1 MSNVEHSLQS
11 SLSEP
16 ALTRAMNQLHSPCD
30 WLGEASFGQGLQR
43 SISLLKHQFRWFV
56 LVFFTGGI
64 LIAFAAFP
72 IAAIIANLN
81 TLILNEIFAIQPDI
95 FLLFNLLMQSLVLGL
110 FQNFIMLYGV
120 FVLSVSAVHR
130 VLNTEPSLRVL
141 KNQQGALRFPI
152 FKTIAAGLVFA
163 TILTLTGTIPFVGLF
178 VYGLLFFVP
187 ILLVLERTSISGAF
201 LFSAGL
207 RRRHWQRILGAIVLG
222 YLLVLFAGALGQT
235 FYLNIEALANLY
247 GMPLGVL
254 GSVLLILLTQFT
266 IAMVAPIPPLFM
278 IAFYAGAMG
287 ARREA
292 QHKQYMRRIQRQQW
306 AKTRLIPIDEQ
317 PSESSMKCP
326 ECETPLRHDTQ
337 FCTRCGTKIENT
349 GKSS

>member
-1 MSNVEHSLQS
+1 MSNVDQSLQS

-16 ALTRAMNQLHSPCD
+16 SLTGAMNHLQSPSD

-56 LVFFTGGI
+56 LVFFMGGI
-64 LIAFAAFP
+64 LIAVAAFP
-72 IAAIIANLN
+72 IAAIITNLN

-95 FLLFNLLMQSLVLGL
+95 FLLFSLLMQSLVLGL
-110 FQNFIMLYGV
+110 FQNFIMLFGV

-141 KNQQGALRFPI
+141 KNQQEALRFPI
-152 FKTIAAGLVFA
+152 FKTIAVGLVFA
-163 TILTLTGTIPFVGLF
+163 TILTLAGIIPFVGLV

-187 ILLVLERTSISGAF
+187 ILLVLESTSIGGAF
-201 LFSAGL
+201 SLSAGL

-222 YLLVLFAGALGQT
+222 YLLVLFAGTLGQT
-235 FYLNIEALANLY
+235 FYLNIEAIATLY
-247 GMPLGVL
+247 GIPLGVL
-254 GSVLLILLTQFT
+254 GPVLLILLTQFT
-266 IAMVAPIPPLFM
+266 IAMVAPIPPLFT

-287 ARREA
+287 ARRET

-306 AKTRLIPIDEQ
+306 AKARLISIDEQ
-317 PSESSMKCP
+317 RSESAMNCP
-326 ECETPLRHDTQ
+326 ECGTPMRLDTR
-337 FCTRCGTKIENT
+337 FCTRCGTKIEDT

>member
-1 MSNVEHSLQS
+1 MSNVDQSLQS

-16 ALTRAMNQLHSPCD
+16 ALTRALNQLHSPSD

-56 LVFFTGGI
+56 LVFFTGGL
-64 LIAFAAFP
+64 LIAVAAFP

-95 FLLFNLLMQSLVLGL
+95 VLLFSLLMQSLVLGL
-110 FQNFIMLYGV
+110 FQNFIMLFGV

-130 VLNTEPSLRVL
+130 VLNTEASLRVL

-152 FKTIAAGLVFA
+152 FKTIVAGLVFA
-163 TILTLTGTIPFVGLF
+163 TILTVAGIIPFVGLV
-178 VYGLLFFVP
+178 VYGLFFFVP
-187 ILLVLERTSISGAF
+187 VLLVLERASIGGAF
-201 LFSAGL
+201 SLSVGL

-222 YLLVLFAGALGQT
+222 YLLVLFAGTLGQT
-235 FYLNIEALANLY
+235 FYLNIEALATLY
-247 GMPLGVL
+247 GIPLGVF
-254 GSVLLILLTQFT
+254 GPVLLILLTQFT

-278 IAFYAGAMG
+278 IAFYAGALG

-292 QHKQYMRRIQRQQW
+292 QHKQYMRRFQRQQW
-306 AKTRLIPIDEQ
+306 AKARLIPIDKQ
-317 PSESSMKCP
+317 PVESSINCP
-326 ECETPLRHDTQ
+326 ECGTPLRHDTQ
-337 FCTRCGTKIENT
+337 FCTRCGTKIGEM

>member
-16 ALTRAMNQLHSPCD
+16 ALTEVMNQLHSPSD

-64 LIAFAAFP
+64 LIAVAAFP

-110 FQNFIMLYGV
+110 FQNFIMLFGV
-120 FVLSVSAVHR
+120 FVLNVSAVHR

-152 FKTIAAGLVFA
+152 FRTILAGLVFA
-163 TILTLTGTIPFVGLF
+163 TILTLAGNIPFVGLV
-178 VYGLLFFVP
+178 VYALFFFVP
-187 ILLVLERTSISGAF
+187 ILLVLERTSIGGAF
-201 LFSAGL
+201 SLSAGL

-235 FYLNIEALANLY
+235 FYLNIEAISTLY
-247 GMPLGVL
+247 GIPLGVL
-254 GSVLLILLTQFT
+254 GPVLLILLTQFT

-306 AKTRLIPIDEQ
+306 AKARLIPIDEQ
-317 PSESSMKCP
+317 PFESSKNCP
-326 ECETPLRHDTQ
+326 ECGTPLRLDMQ
-337 FCTRCGTKIENT
+337 FCTRCGTKIEDT